1 MRVLYVRNLMVSTKE
16 KELEELFDTVS
27 DGGVEK
33 VKILNDFAFIH
44 FGSRLQAQQAMD
56 ALQGKNCGSLPIVYR
71 LKEIAILCEIDQEL
85 NGTKMQITWAKPVGD
100 KLKRCNVRSKLVTPS
115 PRVFTSGM
123 SPQIRYPAATVQQMW
138 PHMTFSHPAAI
149 QAHSLPLQ
157 TFPSYPLYHHQ

>member
-56 ALQGKNCGSLPIVYR
+56 ALQGKNWLIAYSLSI
-71 LKEIAILCEIDQEL
+71 KEIAILCEIDQEL

-100 KLKRCNVRSKLVTPS
+100 KLKRCNVRSKLVQAPS

-149 QAHSLPLQ
+149 QAHSLPHQ